1 MIGEETSWLWG
12 TSLIAL
18 ALGVVLGIGLALL
31 FMQNFGR
38 AKKLQQEVDRLEQEL
53 TEYRSQVTDHFK
65 QTSTLVQKMTESY
78 RDVYQHLANSSQQL
92 CQEPMEMFQLG
103 QQNKEPEKLIADKP
117 AENPTEKSA
126 SFNTPLDDLL
136 GGNSGNPQ

>member
-1 MIGEETSWLWG
+1 MNGQETSWLWG
-12 TSLIAL
+12 TSLIAV
-18 ALGVVLGIGLALL
+18 AFGVIIGIGLALL

-38 AKKLQQEVDRLEQEL
+38 AKKLQEEVDRLEQEL
-53 TEYRSQVTDHFK
+53 TEYKSKVTDHFK

-92 CQEPMEMFQLG
+92 CQEPIEMFQLG
-103 QQNKEPEKLIADKP
+103 QQNKEPDKLLTDKP
-117 AENPTEKSA
+117 AESTS

-136 GGNSGNPQ
+136 GGNPGKPQ